1 MKKSLVLV
9 LGLLVGAL
17 ALAADGEKVYQTY
30 CMSCHQANGKGLP
43 GAFPPLVGVVPQII
57 AKDRA
62 LPIDIVL
69 FGIQGALNIDSATYN
84 GVMPPYGNQ
93 LKDDQVAAVL
103 NYIAKAWGN
112 DKLLPKGFKDYQPA
126 EVAKER
132 AKKLN
137 AQKVYELWKK
147 AMGQ

>member
-1 MKKSLVLV
+1 MKKVVIL
-9 LGLLVGAL
+9 LGLLLGLSL
-17 ALAADGEKVYQTY
+17 ALAANGEQVYQTY

-43 GAFPPLVGVVPQII
+43 GAFPPLAGVVPKVI

-103 NYIAKAWGN
+103 NYVAKAWGN